1 MKKPSLIFYIIII
14 LFSVS
19 AISFPQS
26 KAKADK
32 TIQVITK
39 LIEKCQNTDWMLYD
53 ILFDGMPYK
62 EYNTPFNENSNKNI
76 EHSLFSKR
84 DQYFKGE
91 FGIDPR
97 SDLSKKLIEPLD
109 NEFIRMS
116 SENPEPQDSMNA
128 ISIKQREIGVVY
140 VYVFINKKAV
150 EGNQFTDEKNPDAA
164 LVTKI
169 NHAFRDSCNW
179 DSYFLAFG
187 NWKNAEHDSKG
198 YTFKFKHYSGTPYI
212 DNFVVVLTGVKS
224 RVIELMR
231 KINWDVL
238 NKAITE

>member
-1 MKKPSLIFYIIII
+1 MRKSNLIFSIII
-14 LFSVS
+14 LLLSFS
-19 AISFPQS
+19 ALSFPQS

-39 LIEKCQNTDWMLYD
+39 LIEKCQNPDWMLYD
-53 ILFDGMPYK
+53 ILFNGKPYK
-62 EYNTPFNENSNKNI
+62 EYNTPFNENADKNI
-76 EHSLFSKR
+76 ERSLFFKR

-109 NEFIRMS
+109 KEFIRMS

-128 ISIKQREIGVVY
+128 ISKKQREIGVVY
-140 VYVFINKKAV
+140 VYVFINKKVV
-150 EGNQFTDEKNPDAA
+150 EGNQFSEEENSRAA

-169 NHAFRDSCNW
+169 NYAFRDSCNW

-187 NWKNAEHDSKG
+187 NWKNAMHDSKT
-198 YTFKFKHYSGTPYI
+198 YTYKFKHNSGTQYI

-224 RVIELMR
+224 RVQELI
-231 KINWDVL
+231 KQIDWDVL
-238 NKAITE
+238 NKALAD